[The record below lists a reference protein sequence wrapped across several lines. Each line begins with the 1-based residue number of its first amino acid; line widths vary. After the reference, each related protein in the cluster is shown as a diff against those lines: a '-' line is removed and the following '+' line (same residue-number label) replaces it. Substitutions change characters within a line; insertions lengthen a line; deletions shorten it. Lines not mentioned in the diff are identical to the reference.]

1 MPSKTL
7 VSTVIVLVIGLHL
20 LPPIWR
26 RERGTLWPFMQYA
39 MYKNSRGPGPVEAKD
54 RRIIAVMASG
64 REDTVTTDLLG
75 LSITV
80 LEQRFLKPLA
90 AGDTSAVPLLVERL
104 ERVAENEPV
113 VEVRL
118 ESETFTVTDTG
129 VVRTDNPVLRY
140 PVTASRQQ

>member
-7 VSTVIVLVIGLHL
+7 VSTVIVLVIGLHA
-20 LPPIWR
+20 LPPMWR
-26 RERGTLWPFMQYA
+26 AERGTLWPFMQYA
-39 MYKNSRGPGPVEAKD
+39 MYKNSRGPGPVQTTD

-75 LSITV
+75 LSVTV

-90 AGDTSAVPLLVERL
+90 TGDTSAVPVLVERL

-113 VEVRL
+113 VELRL

-129 VVRTDNPVLRY
+129 VTRTDNPVLRY
-140 PVTASRQQ
+140 PVTASRQK